1 MESDT
6 TSIQKLAPHHAVFS
20 CAHIKWRFSQSAQ
33 GTGYIDE
40 AAMVV
45 KLVSSC
51 GLEFSIGNLQQFGSK
66 KEYPPAFPEK
76 DYKKTNQR

>member
-6 TSIQKLAPHHAVFS
+6 TSIQRLAPHYA
-20 CAHIKWRFSQSAQ
+20 AFSQYVQ
-33 GTGYIDE
+33 GREYIDE
-40 AAMVV
+40 AAVAV

-51 GLEFSIGNLQQFGSK
+51 GLEFSIGNLQHFGSK